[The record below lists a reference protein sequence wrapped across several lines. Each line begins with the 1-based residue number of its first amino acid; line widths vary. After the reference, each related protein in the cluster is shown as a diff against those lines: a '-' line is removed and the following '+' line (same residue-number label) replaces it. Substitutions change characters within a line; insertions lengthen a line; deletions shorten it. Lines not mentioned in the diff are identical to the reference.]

1 MTDEIR
7 PGKERTG
14 SSGGD
19 GKVRYFPPTN
29 LAVNNR
35 VSIVALV
42 VILAI
47 MGLASYLTIPKES
60 SPEIT
65 IPMISVSTVYP
76 GVAPKDVETLV
87 TRVIEEEL
95 YKIPEITELSSTS
108 DMGYS
113 NVVAEFDLDMNMDEA
128 LQKVREKLDLAKPD
142 LPSDVEDP
150 VLSEFNFAEFPIMQV
165 NISGGYDLVRLK
177 EIAEDL
183 QGRLEQIPSILDVNL
198 SGGLERVVKV
208 DVDLARLKFYA
219 LAFGDVIDAI
229 RGENVTVPGGAIQVG
244 AQDFLVRVD
253 GEFDD
258 PAAIE
263 GVVIKAV
270 GGRSVYVRDVA
281 SVDFGFEDTRSY
293 ARLDGAPVVTLDIVK
308 RSGENIIETADAVKS
323 AVATMQAGFP
333 PSTVI
338 KITSDQSEDIRDMV
352 SSLENNIISGLIL
365 VVAVLMFFLG
375 VRNAAFV
382 GISIPLSMLLSFII
396 LRLLD
401 VSMNMV
407 VLFSLI
413 LALGMLVDNA
423 IVIVENIY
431 RHIEQGHD
439 RFEAARRATGEVAMP
454 VITSTV
460 TTLAAFFPLMFWP
473 DITGEFMGYLPLTL
487 IITLSSSLFVAMV
500 CIPPL
505 CAMFMRVE
513 GEAKPPMRPA
523 ARWTL
528 LGIAGLVLLTVGAS
542 NPLAAVTLSATAVAL
557 IALHRMLLDRLGR
570 WFQTRGMPRV
580 VDRYERSLRW
590 ALRRRAIV
598 MGLAALS
605 LFAAVMLFGRFNA
618 GSEYF
623 PESIPPATVYA
634 RIDVPAGT
642 SPDFTDM
649 IAQRLESRLADL
661 PGQSDFESQV
671 TTVSASA
678 QGGLF
683 GSSAEGSVAVNFRDY
698 ELRESDAFETLR
710 IMQETMSA
718 GIAGADIK
726 IEKPAN
732 GPPTGPQINLEIFG
746 PDVDELKRLADR
758 AIAILKSAPV
768 GARLEGLET
777 DMRRGRPELVVKVDH
792 ERAALY
798 ELTTSDIGMMVRTAI
813 QGTEAAKFRL
823 GNDEYDIV
831 VRLAEAYRQDLG
843 ALQDLTVMSEDR
855 QIPLPSVASWYVDE
869 GLGTVRRKD
878 LDRVATVMSDVRSG
892 EQATA
897 VQAEVKATLAG
908 FAEELPAG
916 YGMRFTGQQEDQAA
930 AMAFLG
936 QAFVIAIL
944 LIGLILMSQ
953 FNSALKPLII
963 LAAVVLSTVGV
974 LIGLLV
980 FRMPFGII
988 MTGVGVISL
997 AGIVVNNA
1005 IVLIDY
1011 IDLLRT
1017 RDGLSRD
1024 EALIVG
1030 GITRFR
1036 PVVLTAITTVLGL
1049 IPLAIGFNLDFR
1061 GLFASLSPN
1070 IFWGGE
1076 QAAWWGPMAIAV
1088 IAGLSFA
1095 TVLTLILVP
1104 VMYSL
1109 VDDLGLFFA
1118 RAYTAE
1124 GVRTQSGRGAADE
1137 RTVGG
1142 RTVRR
1147 PRRRLAGVF
1156 ARFQKDSHR
1165 YDVDAQSTTS

>member
-1 MTDEIR
+1 MD
-7 PGKERTG
+7 
-14 SSGGD
+14 
-19 GKVRYFPPTN
+19 
-29 LAVNNR
+29 
-35 VSIVALV
+35 
-42 VILAI
+42 
-47 MGLASYLTIPKES
+47 LT
-60 SPEIT
+60 
-65 IPMISVSTVYP
+65 
-76 GVAPKDVETLV
+76 
-87 TRVIEEEL
+87 
-95 YKIPEITELSSTS
+95 STS

-128 LQKVREKLDLAKPD
+128 LQKVREKVDLAKPD
-142 LPSDVEDP
+142 LPGDVDDP
-150 VLSEFNFAEFPIMQV
+150 ILSEFNFAEFPIMQV
-165 NISGGYDLVRLK
+165 NISGDYDLVRLK

-183 QGRLEQIPSILDVNL
+183 QDRLEQIPSILDVNL

-219 LAFGDVIDAI
+219 LAFTDVIDAI
-229 RGENVTVPGGAIQVG
+229 RDENVTVPGGAIQVG

-263 GVVIKAV
+263 GVVIKTIS
-270 GGRSVYVRDVA
+270 GRPIYVRDVA
-281 SVDFGFEDTRSY
+281 SIDFGFEDTRSY
-293 ARLDGAPVVTLDIVK
+293 ARLDGAAVVTLDIVK
-308 RSGENIIETADAVKS
+308 RSGENIIETSDAVKS
-323 AVATMQAGFP
+323 VVATMQAGFP

-338 KITSDQSEDIRDMV
+338 KITSDQSEDIRKMV

-375 VRNAAFV
+375 VRNSAFV

-396 LRLLD
+396 LQLLD

-431 RHIEQGHD
+431 RHIEQGFD
-439 RFEAARRATGEVAMP
+439 RFEAAKRATGEVALP
-454 VITSTV
+454 VITSTI

-473 DITGEFMGYLPLTL
+473 DIVGEFMSYLPLTL
-487 IITLSSSLFVAMV
+487 IVTLSSSLFVALV

-505 CAMFMRVE
+505 CAIFMRIDGTE
-513 GEAKPPMRPA
+513 KQPMRPA

-528 LGIAGLVLLTVGAS
+528 LAIAGLVLLIVGS
-542 NPLAAVTLSATAVAL
+542 STPLAAMTLAGTAVAL
-557 IALHRMLLDRLGR
+557 IAMHRLLLDRVGR
-570 WFQTRGMPRV
+570 WFQDRGLPRM
-580 VDRYERSLRW
+580 VDQYERSLRW
-590 ALRRRAIV
+590 ALRRRAVV
-598 MGLAALS
+598 MGLAVMS
-605 LFAAVMLFGRFNA
+605 LFAAIALFTRFNA
-618 GSEYF
+618 GSEFF

-642 SPDFTDM
+642 SPDFTND
-649 IAQRLESRLADL
+649 IARRLEARLADV
-661 PGQSDFESQV
+661 PGRSDFESQV

-678 QGGLF
+678 QGGMF
-683 GSSAEGSVAVNFRDY
+683 GSNAEGSVAVNFRDY
-698 ELRESDAFETLR
+698 ELREADAFETLR
-710 IMQETMSA
+710 IMQETMGR

-726 IEKPAN
+726 VEKPADGPAT
-732 GPPTGPQINLEIFG
+732 GPPINLEIFG

-758 AIAILKSAPV
+758 AVGILKAAPV

-777 DMRRGRPELVVKVDH
+777 DMRRGRPELVVKVDR

-798 ELTTSDIGMMVRTAI
+798 DLTTSEVGMTVRTAI
-813 QGTEAAKFRL
+813 QGTEAAKYRI

-831 VRLAEAYRQDLG
+831 VRLAEAYREDLT
-843 ALQDLTVMSEDR
+843 ALQDLTVMSEGR
-855 QIPLPSVASWYVDE
+855 QIPLLSVASWTVDE

-897 VQAEVKATLAG
+897 VQAEVQATLSD
-908 FAEELPAG
+908 FADQLPSG

-963 LAAVVLSTVGV
+963 LASVVLSTVGV
-974 LIGLLV
+974 LIGLMV
-980 FRMPFGII
+980 FQMPFGII

-1024 EALIVG
+1024 EALITG
-1030 GITRFR
+1030 GLTRFR

-1049 IPLAIGFNLDFR
+1049 VPLAVGFNLDFR

-1109 VDDLGLFFA
+1109 VDDFATMMVRLFTTAGAEAAEA
-1118 RAYTAE
+1118 RT
-1124 GVRTQSGRGAADE
+1124 DE
-1137 RTVGG
+1137 RPTGQ
-1142 RTVRR
+1142 RAARR
-1147 PRRRLAGVF
+1147 PRRRMAGVF
-1156 ARFQKDSHR
+1156 ARFQKGRPSFDT
-1165 YDVDAQSTTS
+1165 STSAS